1 MFKSV
6 LRKRHS
12 LYRRVLGVTILLCA
26 GAPSVA
32 RIHSYAASV
41 ESHESRSKALT
52 EALKRGEELRRKWN
66 LDAADAAFR
75 EAASMRTAGE
85 PASVEAVLGLARV
98 ARSRLEYVRAIG
110 LLNQAAGAHPNS
122 PDVLIEYGSIYLA
135 AEDPERARHYFEN
148 ALRLSPSDASGI
160 VGLAGVDL
168 LERNYDK
175 ATVTLRDLMTRE
187 PKNSPAHAML
197 ARVLL
202 ENNRNAE
209 AAEEA
214 RRAMALDAYN
224 TEALHTLACVKSSER
239 NAHEARVLA
248 SRVVSLDSFNV
259 GARRLL
265 SQYLDGQAGYEQKV
279 CEQARAHYQRGRSLK
294 REGQFARAI
303 LELEAALAI
312 EPRYYRALIGLGDLW
327 LREGYYE
334 QTAAV
339 AKRGIDVDPEGS
351 AAHLE
356 LSCAYRGIN
365 ERART
370 DIGAVNFAEL
380 FYSQVAPPAYGA
392 TREIFPNY
400 ASLPRRQQ
408 AVVDYSVA
416 PLAAYLPKLARHKA
430 RHYLLPVDERPGDL
444 LGFADVADEKT
455 FDGRYYASIR
465 GVGGRIAVSGIE
477 YLDQAANAGFNTI
490 AHEFA
495 HQVHIAALSKSEVKT
510 IRMLYEQASREGRT
524 LDYYAAANE
533 YEYFAQGYEAFI
545 SSRKR
550 PSAGVTAR
558 HTNQELLARDP
569 ELYRFLT
576 KICCRQ

>member
-1 MFKSV
+1 MFEGV
-6 LRKRHS
+6 RRKRHN
-12 LYRRVLGVTILLCA
+12 LYRVFAATILLCA
-26 GAPSVA
+26 GASFLAHVPSF
-32 RIHSYAASV
+32 AASV
-41 ESHESRSKALT
+41 ESRSKLVSDT
-52 EALKRGEELRRKWN
+52 LKRGEELRRKWN

-75 EAASMRTAGE
+75 EAVALE
-85 PASVEAVLGLARV
+85 PASLEAVLGLARV
-98 ARSRLEYVRAIG
+98 GKARLEYARTLG
-110 LLNQAAGAHPNS
+110 LLNQGASEHPNS
-122 PDVLIEYGSIYLA
+122 PDVLIEYGSVYLA
-135 AEDPERARHYFEN
+135 AEEPDRARRYFEE
-148 ALRLSPSDASGI
+148 ALRISPSDAAGI
-160 VGLAGVDL
+160 VGLAGADL
-168 LERNYDK
+168 LERDYDN
-175 ATVTLRDLMTRE
+175 ATSILRDLLVWE
-187 PKNSPAHAML
+187 SKNSSAHAML

-239 NAHEARVLA
+239 NADEARSLA
-248 SRVVSLDSFNV
+248 WQVVSLDSFNI

-279 CEQARAHYQRGRSLK
+279 SGQARAHYQRGRSLK
-294 REGQFARAI
+294 RDGEFTTAI
-303 LELEAALAI
+303 AEFEAALDI
-312 EPRYYRALIGLGDLW
+312 EPRYYRALIALGDVW
-327 LREGYYE
+327 LRQGNYE
-334 QTAAV
+334 RAAAAAKLAV
-339 AKRGIDVDPEGS
+339 AVDPEGAS
-351 AAHLE
+351 AHLE

-370 DIGAVNFAEL
+370 DIGAVNFAKL
-380 FYSQVAPPAYGA
+380 FYSQPAPPAYAA

-400 ASLPRRQQ
+400 GSLTRRQQ
-408 AVVDYSVA
+408 EVVDYAVA

-430 RHYLLPVDERPGDL
+430 RHYLLPADERPGDL

-477 YLDQAANAGFNTI
+477 YLDQAARGGFNTI

-495 HQVHIAALSKSEVKT
+495 HQVHIAALGKNEVNT
-510 IRMLYEQASREGRT
+510 IRKLYEQASREGRT

-533 YEYFAQGYEAFI
+533 FEYFAQGYEAFI

-550 PSAGVTAR
+550 PSAGITAR
-558 HTNQELLARDP
+558 HTNHELLARDP
-569 ELYRFLT
+569 ELYRFLM
-576 KICCRQ
+576 KLCGRR

>member
-1 MFKSV
+1 MFEGV
-6 LRKRHS
+6 RRKRHN
-12 LYRRVLGVTILLCA
+12 LYRVFAATILLCA
-26 GAPSVA
+26 GASSVA
-32 RIHSYAASV
+32 HVPSYAASV
-41 ESHESRSKALT
+41 ESLESGSKLVSD
-52 EALKRGEELRRKWN
+52 ALKRGEELRRKWN
-66 LDAADAAFR
+66 LEAADAAFR
-75 EAASMRTAGE
+75 EAASMEPSGS
-85 PASVEAVLGLARV
+85 PASLEAEIGLARV
-98 ARSRLEYVRAIG
+98 ARARLEYARAIS
-110 LLNQAAGAHPNS
+110 LLNQAASEHPNS
-122 PDVLIEYGSIYLA
+122 PDVLIEYGSVYLA
-135 AEDPERARHYFEN
+135 AEEPERARRYFED
-148 ALRLSPSDASGI
+148 ALRISPSDASGI
-160 VGLAGVDL
+160 VGLAGVEL
-168 LERNYDK
+168 LERNYDN
-175 ATVTLRDLMTRE
+175 ATVILRDLLVRE
-187 PKNSPAHAML
+187 PKNSPARAML

-202 ENNRNAE
+202 ENSRNAE

-224 TEALHTLACVKSSER
+224 TDALHTLACVKSSER
-239 NAHEARVLA
+239 NADEARSLA
-248 SRVVSLDSFNV
+248 WRVVSLDSFNV

-279 CEQARAHYQRGRSLK
+279 PEQARAHYQRGRSLK
-294 REGQFARAI
+294 REGEFETAI
-303 LELEAALAI
+303 AEFEAALDI
-312 EPRYYRALIGLGDLW
+312 EPRYYRALIALGDSW
-327 LREGYYE
+327 LREGNYE
-334 QTAAV
+334 RVAA
-339 AKRGIDVDPEGS
+339 AARLAIAVDPEGS
-351 AAHLE
+351 SAHLE

-380 FYSQVAPPAYGA
+380 FYSQIAPPAYAA

-400 ASLPRRQQ
+400 ASLTRRQQ
-408 AVVDYSVA
+408 EVVDYAVA
-416 PLAAYLPKLARHKA
+416 PLAAFLPRLARRKA

-444 LGFADVADEKT
+444 LGFADVADERT

-477 YLDQAANAGFNTI
+477 YLDQAARGGFNTI

-510 IRMLYEQASREGRT
+510 IRKLYEQASREGRT

-558 HTNQELLARDP
+558 HTNHELLARDP
-569 ELYRFLT
+569 ELYRFLM
-576 KICCRQ
+576 KLCGRQ